1 MDKRV
6 RVGIIGMGNMGRFH
20 ANYIVKG
27 KVPGLELVAVSDT
40 NKAALDWVKKELG
53 PEIKTYSSN
62 NRFFEDPDLDAVII
76 ATTHYS
82 HPELAIK
89 AFERGLHVLLEK
101 PAGVYTRQV
110 SEMNKVAARTDKKFA
125 IMFCMRAKPIY
136 QKVKEL
142 LSSGE
147 LGHLKRINW
156 IITTPY
162 RPQSYYDSGGWRAT
176 WAGEGGGVLLNQVPH
191 QLDLWQWIC
200 GMPIRLRSF
209 CYFGKYHDIEV
220 EDDLTVFME
229 YKDGATGVFIAST
242 GETPGTDRFEIIG
255 EEGKIVVE
263 NEQLKFWKLRIPE
276 REFNKNFRGGFGE
289 PEAWECQ
296 VPIGNIEENMHIE
309 TCRSWIRAIKEGT
322 PLLTPGEE
330 GINMVHL
337 ANAIHLSS
345 WLDEAVSI
353 PIDEGLFY
361 EKLQEKVK
369 ESNYI
374 EEENNSVYFEADK
387 SF

>member
-1 MDKRV
+1 MKKIV
-6 RVGIIGMGNMGRFH
+6 RVGIIGMGNIGRFH
-20 ANYIVKG
+20 AKYIVKE

-40 NKAALDWVKKELG
+40 NKAALDWVKNELG
-53 PEIKTYSSN
+53 SKIKTYSSN
-62 NRFFEDPDLDAVII
+62 QSFFEDPELDAVII

-89 AFERGLHVLLEK
+89 AFERDLHVLVEK
-101 PAGVYTRQV
+101 PAGVYTKQV
-110 SEMNKVAARTDKKFA
+110 REMNKVAVGTNRKFA
-125 IMFCMRAKPIY
+125 IMFCMRARPIY
-136 QKVKEL
+136 KKMKEL
-142 LSSGE
+142 VSSNEIGCI
-147 LGHLKRINW
+147 KRINW

-191 QLDLWQWIC
+191 HLDLWQWIC
-200 GMPIRLRSF
+200 GMPVRLRSF
-209 CYFGKYHDIEV
+209 CYYGKYHNIEV
-220 EDDLTVFME
+220 EDDLSVFME
-229 YKDGATGVFIAST
+229 YEDGATGIFIAST

-263 NEQLKFWKLRIPE
+263 NEQLKFWKLKTPE
-276 REFNKNFRGGFGE
+276 REYNKKFKGGFGE
-289 PEAWECQ
+289 PESWECK
-296 VPIGNIEENMHIE
+296 VPVGKIEENMHIE
-309 TCRSWIRAIKEGT
+309 TCRSWVNAIIKGK

-345 WLDEAVSI
+345 WLDEPVSI
-353 PIDEGLFY
+353 PIDEDLFY
-361 EKLQEKVK
+361 NKLKEKIKQ
-369 ESNYI
+369 SNYDKY
-374 EEENNSVYFEADK
+374 NNNINYYEATE